1 MNRINYNLAPSMQIS
16 HIFLGL
22 GFVLVLVL
30 ALTSFSICH
39 MLLLLPLFAID
50 SDLVCTTGI
59 DTF

>member
-1 MNRINYNLAPSMQIS
+1 MQIS

-22 GFVLVLVL
+22 GFVLVLFLV
-30 ALTSFSICH
+30 LTSFSICH